1 MAELKEANDALANK
15 KEQFRKWRHSHKN
28 SELALDFSK
37 LGGNTKQISSIDYDI
52 LLAQFQEHVVD
63 KQKASETL
71 IREVNKSKI
80 ETGTLRAQELNFS
93 EVCKHFE
100 LKALHEDTT
109 PTTLEKYVKLGY
121 CTRKPVNKQVAAMA
135 SGPLKWTSQNPLDL
149 WTSK

>member
-1 MAELKEANDALANK
+1 MKEANDALAKK
-15 KEQFRKWRHSHKN
+15 KEDQFRKWRHRHQH

-37 LGGNTKQISSIDYDI
+37 LGGYTKNISSIDYDT
-52 LLAQFQEHVVD
+52 LLAQFQENVVD
-63 KQKASETL
+63 KQKATETL
-71 IREVNKSKI
+71 IREVKKSKI

-100 LKALHEDTT
+100 LKALHEDT

-135 SGPLKWTSQNPLDL
+135 SGPLKWTSQNPLNP